1 MQGTL
6 EASTL
11 ISPKING
18 EVNIWQRS
26 DGHPVEEDPSK
37 WTEVLDRALD
47 MPDVDWLIR
56 SETSPDEALDIEVT
70 GGWVTFLFFILLSM
84 RLIHESCRSAASQL
98 RYLVFPSKTHLH
110 QEKRSG
116 LARAS

>member
-26 DGHPVEEDPSK
+26 DGHPVEEDLSK

-56 SETSPDEALDIEVT
+56 SETSPDEAFDIEVT
-70 GGWVTFLFFILLSM
+70 GGWVTFLFSIPANSYSREMQERCSPITIPNPPGLSELDIPITIP
-84 RLIHESCRSAASQL
+84 R
-98 RYLVFPSKTHLH
+98 
-110 QEKRSG
+110 
-116 LARAS
+116 